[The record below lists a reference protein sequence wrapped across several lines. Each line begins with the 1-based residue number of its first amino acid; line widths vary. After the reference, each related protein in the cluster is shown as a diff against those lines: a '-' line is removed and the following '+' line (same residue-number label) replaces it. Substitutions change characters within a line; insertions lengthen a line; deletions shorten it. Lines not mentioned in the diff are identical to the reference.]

1 MPLFAPWQREMMS
14 SIELFPVE
22 RRDRILSLL
31 KQEGKVVALDLAR
44 RLNVSI
50 DTVRRDLDYLALA
63 GTIRRVHGGALPAAP
78 MPMPVGRRSEEDTQ
92 AKQQL
97 GKRAVQLIR
106 PGSLV
111 LFDSGSTNLEIAKA
125 LSQDHR
131 FTAVTPSLPIAL
143 ALAEFPEVEV
153 VVLGG
158 RLHRRELT
166 TVGIRAVKELEDFRA
181 DLCFLGVCALHPD
194 VGISTFSVEE
204 MEMKQ
209 TFARCATEVV
219 GLLTANKFNQ
229 VAPFIVGSIGL
240 LTRAIVEPGVGT
252 AELEL
257 LRRYGVF
264 AE

>member
-1 MPLFAPWQREMMS
+1 MMS

-31 KQEGKVVALDLAR
+31 REEGKVVALDLAR

-50 DTVRRDLDYLALA
+50 DTVRRDLDYLASA

-78 MPMPVGRRSEEDTQ
+78 MPMPVERRTEEDTQ

-97 GKRAVQLIR
+97 GKRAVPLIR
-106 PGSLV
+106 PGSVV
-111 LFDSGSTNLEIAKA
+111 LFDSGSTNLEIVKA
-125 LSQDHR
+125 LSQNHQ
-131 FTAVTPSLPIAL
+131 FTAVTPSLPIAMT
-143 ALAEFPEVEV
+143 LAEFPEVEV
-153 VVLGG
+153 VILGG
-158 RLHRRELT
+158 RLHRRELMA
-166 TVGIRAVKELEDFRA
+166 VGLRAVKELEDFRA
-181 DLCFLGVCALHPD
+181 DLCFLGVCALHPH

-209 TFARCATEVV
+209 TFVRCATEVV

-229 VAPFIVGSIGL
+229 AAPFIVGSIGL

-252 AELEL
+252 AELDL